1 MDHVEQAVTLL
12 YPVNIVVGVA
22 IKALNAVADVA
33 FQFSTA
39 GAPVERIA
47 NGPVIPSPI
56 IAEGDGV
63 EYPVEA
69 RPPTFDMYNDK
80 SGLASHQ

>member
-39 GAPVERIA
+39 GAPVEHIA

-56 IAEGDGV
+56 IADGV
-63 EYPVEA
+63 EYFVEA
-69 RPPTFDMYNDK
+69 LPPAFDTYNDK
-80 SGLASHQ
+80 SGLASH